1 MDDKDEWDKP
11 QIETLLVIRDKER
24 EKTKERK
31 GTNRRERRGKRWGR
45 RRQKWR
51 GESMEKSTMV
61 QNRKKNTAKIAICP
75 TVPQACEWVSKQT
88 SERSAAHKQSE
99 QCKRCK
105 QSDERAS
112 LHSWLLRTIVWR
124 RRRKSKEERRNWGQ
138 NWVEKK
144 SFIHRFYDNLSH
156 WRAPPSLL
164 SSCLLSY
171 SSFSFS
177 SPFSSSFSFFSLSS
191 FHYEQNSVGI
201 IYGKPLWSMKLK
213 KQLPELFDS

>member
-1 MDDKDEWDKP
+1 MHA
-11 QIETLLVIRDKER
+11 
-24 EKTKERK
+24 TKKRRK
-31 GTNRRERRGKRWGR
+31 GKVQIDEKAEGKDGGGGDRSGEE
-45 RRQKWR
+45 KVWR
-51 GESMEKSTMV
+51 KSLWSKTE
-61 QNRKKNTAKIAICP
+61 KKNTAKIAICP

-112 LHSWLLRTIVWR
+112 LHSWLLWTIVWR
-124 RRRKSKEERRNWGQ
+124 RRRKSTEERRNWGQ